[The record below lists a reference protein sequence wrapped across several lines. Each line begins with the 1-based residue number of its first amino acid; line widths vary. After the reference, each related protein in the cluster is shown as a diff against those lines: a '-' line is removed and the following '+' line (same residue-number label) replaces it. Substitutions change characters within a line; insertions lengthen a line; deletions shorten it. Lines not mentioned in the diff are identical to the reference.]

1 MKVSIL
7 LATYNGEKYLRE
19 QIDSLLNQTYQDFYL
34 YISDD
39 MSSDNTVS
47 IIKEY
52 VASYPKKI
60 FFLKKEKPSGC
71 AQGNFFY
78 LLNNVQ
84 SDLYLF
90 CDQDDVWTNEHVEI
104 FVKKYVSLSE
114 KEKNIPILI
123 HSDLTV
129 VDSKLKIIH
138 KSFLKRLGLP
148 KEPLKRFYYQKNNV
162 TGCVMAINEQ
172 LKKIALHDYNLLI
185 SNLSNIKM
193 HDHFFGLVSV
203 IFGKKYFIDKSTNF
217 YRQHENNVC
226 GVDLKKRSIFDK
238 ILDII
243 SFKKNSRKASLYIP
257 KLNKIKNE
265 IAFYISYFNNFDD
278 FTKEKKVM
286 TEFLNLPKK
295 NKLYRI
301 LFLIR
306 YGLFDVGVYRNLI
319 LFYII

>member
-84 SDLYLF
+84 SDVYLF
-90 CDQDDVWTNEHVEI
+90 CDQDDVWTNDHVEI
-104 FVKKYVSLSE
+104 FIKKYVSLPE

-129 VDSKLKIIH
+129 VDSKMKIIH
-138 KSFLKRLGLP
+138 NSFLKMQKLP
-148 KEPLKRFYYQKNNV
+148 KKIFKRVYYISNNV
-162 TGCVMAINEQ
+162 TGCVSLINNN
-172 LKKIALHDYNLLI
+172 LKLIALHNYELLI
-185 SNLSNIKM
+185 QNIKYIKM
-193 HDHFFGLVSV
+193 HDNFFALIAS
-203 IFGKKYFIDKSTNF
+203 IFGKKIFINKTTNF
-217 YRQHENNVC
+217 YRQHDNNIC
-226 GVDLKKRSIFDK
+226 GAIKPRSVVSKIKSIFEINKYNERRILHISFLNKNKEIIKFYILYFSKLSNFSNEKK
-238 ILDII
+238 ILT
-243 SFKKNSRKASLYIP
+243 
-257 KLNKIKNE
+257 
-265 IAFYISYFNNFDD
+265 D
-278 FTKEKKVM
+278 F
-286 TEFLNLPKK
+286 LLLQNK

-301 LFLIR
+301 YYLIR
-306 YGLFDVGVYRNLI
+306 YGILDIKLFGNLI
-319 LFYII
+319 LFFII

>member
-7 LATYNGEKYLRE
+7 LASYNGEKYLRE

-52 VASYPKKI
+52 VANYPQKI

-90 CDQDDVWTNEHVEI
+90 CDQDDVWTNDHVEI
-104 FVKKYVSLSE
+104 FVKKYVSLPE

-129 VDSKLKIIH
+129 VDSKLKIMH
-138 KSFLKRLGLP
+138 KSFFNRLGLP

-185 SNLSNIKM
+185 SNLNNIKM

-226 GVDLKKRSIFDK
+226 GVDSKKRSIFDK

-243 SFKKNSRKASLYIP
+243 SFKKNSRKTSLYIP

-286 TEFLNLPKK
+286 TEFLNLPKR

-301 LFLIR
+301 FFLIR
-306 YGLFDVGVYRNLI
+306 YGLFDFGVYRNLI

>member
-52 VASYPKKI
+52 VARYPEKI
-60 FFLKKEKPSGC
+60 FFLKKEKASGC
-71 AQGNFFY
+71 PQGNFFY

-90 CDQDDVWTNEHVEI
+90 CDQDDVWTNDHVEI
-104 FVKKYVSLSE
+104 FIKKYVSLSE

-129 VDSKLKIIH
+129 VDSELKIIH
-138 KSFLKRLGLP
+138 KSFLKMQKLP
-148 KEPLKRFYYQKNNV
+148 KKTFKRVYYISNNV
-162 TGCVMAINEQ
+162 TGCVSLINNA
-172 LKKIALHDYNLLI
+172 LKQIGLHNYELLI
-185 SNLSNIKM
+185 QNIKYIKM
-193 HDHFFGLVSV
+193 HDNFFALIAS
-203 IFGKKYFIDKSTNF
+203 IFGKKIFINKTTNF
-217 YRQHENNVC
+217 YRQHDNNIC
-226 GVDLKKRSIFDK
+226 GATKPRSIVSK
-238 ILDII
+238 IRSINEII
-243 SFKKNSRKASLYIP
+243 KLHNSF
-257 KLNKIKNE
+257 LNKNREIIK
-265 IAFYISYFNNFDD
+265 FYIFYFSKFSTFSNEKMILTD
-278 FTKEKKVM
+278 F
-286 TEFLNLPKK
+286 LLLQNK

-301 LFLIR
+301 FYLIR
-306 YGLFDVGVYRNLI
+306 YGMLDIKLLRNLI
-319 LFYII
+319 LFFII